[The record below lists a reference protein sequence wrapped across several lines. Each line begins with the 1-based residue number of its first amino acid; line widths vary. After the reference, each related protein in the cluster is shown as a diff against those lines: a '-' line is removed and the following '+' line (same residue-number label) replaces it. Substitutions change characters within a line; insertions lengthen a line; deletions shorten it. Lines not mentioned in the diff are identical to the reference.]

1 MKILVLGLPGSGK
14 TTQVDN
20 IANEYNLTP
29 LKMGNMLRE
38 IALNGSQLGEK
49 VKEVMAKGDLVED
62 STVSEIIKEKANSL
76 EGTEGFVMEG
86 YPRTLEQVELFD
98 PGFDQVFYLE
108 VPIEVA
114 KERLSGR
121 GRADDNEGTI
131 ETRLT

>member
-1 MKILVLGLPGSGK
+1 
-14 TTQVDN
+14 
-20 IANEYNLTP
+20 
-29 LKMGNMLRE
+29 
-38 IALNGSQLGEK
+38 
-49 VKEVMAKGDLVED
+49 MAKGDLVED

-131 ETRLT
+131 ETRLKVQMEDMENILNNYKEKLKKIDGTKSVEEVFSEIRNILA